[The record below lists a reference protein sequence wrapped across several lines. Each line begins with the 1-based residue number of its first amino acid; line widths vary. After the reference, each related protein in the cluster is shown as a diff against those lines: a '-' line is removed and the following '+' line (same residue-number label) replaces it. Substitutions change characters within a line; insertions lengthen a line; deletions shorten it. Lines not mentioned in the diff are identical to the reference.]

1 MKLLFD
7 LLYNLF
13 NIELIAL
20 YNYLDNILEKD

>member
-20 YNYLDNILEKD
+20 YNYIDNILEKD